1 MAIKEYSPGTIVK
14 ARDREWIVCSKS
26 KGEDLWLRPLGR
38 TDEDATLFFLGIEP
52 IEPVPASFP
61 LPDPAKAGTS
71 SSVSLLMNAL
81 KLKLRSGAGPFRS
94 FGNLSFKP
102 RAYQLVPL
110 MVALKQDLTRLLIA
124 DDVGIGKTIEAGM
137 IARELWDRGEINRIA
152 VICPPH
158 LCDQWEE
165 ELRSRFNLQGLIIK
179 PATAAKIEREIPP
192 DQSIFKV
199 YPITIISLDYIKSD
213 RLRDEFCNNCAEFVI
228 VDEAHTCVQG
238 SGSNKHQRYQ
248 LLKKL
253 AEDQER
259 HILFLTATPHSG
271 DDTAFF
277 NLLGLLDSEFLS
289 LSDFEGSERDALRK
303 KLANHFI
310 HRRRADIAEWKEDC
324 SFPDRETKEETYK
337 LNSEWQKFMTS
348 VLVFAR
354 HLIEKSKDESKQKQ
368 RMNWWAAIAL
378 LRCVSSSPEAA
389 RTALETKMN
398 NCFQEEE
405 LEEYSQKHV
414 YDLSP
419 DQTEYSD
426 ETPPPA
432 NPDLDENSEEA
443 LQIQELLQSVSKI
456 TGVKNDPKLSG
467 LCEILQE
474 LIKDKFNPV
483 IFCRYIATAHYVKEE
498 LTKLFGESKY
508 HIELVTGELAPDE
521 RKTRIKSFKDS
532 TKTRIL
538 VATDCL
544 SEGINLQE
552 YFDAVIHYDLSWNP
566 SRHEQ
571 REGRVDRYGQHK
583 SVVRAV
589 MYYGNNNPVDGAV
602 LQVLLRKADEIKKE
616 LGIHVPIPEDN
627 NKVME
632 AIMEA
637 ILFKDNKDTDDNR
650 QLELLDLNQIRLDSL
665 KKKLGNKWQ
674 SAKERYKRTNT
685 IFAQRS
691 LKPEDVLPEYLK
703 TQALL
708 GTNSDI
714 EDFMRLACEKL
725 KAPLEK
731 VTGGYKVPF
740 SHLPAVVR
748 NRLETYDLD
757 KTHKI
762 SFNNDQPNGFEF
774 VHRAHPYIHT
784 LADTATEIAL
794 EEKDTELFSRASA
807 LFVPEVETITY
818 LLLLR
823 IRNRLIT
830 YFHDKQTN
838 KRIAGKQRDLIV
850 EECQTV
856 AIKSSNRSKLI
867 LDVDN
872 LLKSKPIKNMHLSQI
887 EHYVSRALDQLQG
900 CEDLLNRYAQTRAD
914 ALMTDHKRVRES
926 SGRTHVHYQ
935 IEPCLP
941 VDIVGMA
948 VLVPSKE

>member
-1 MAIKEYSPGTIVK
+1 MVVKEYSPGTIVK

-61 LPDPAKAGTS
+61 LPDPTKAGAS
-71 SSVSLLMNAL
+71 SSVALLMNAL

-110 MVALKQDLTRLLIA
+110 MVALKQNVTRLLIA

-137 IARELWDRGEINRIA
+137 IARELWDRGEINRIT

-165 ELRSRFNLQGLIIK
+165 ELKFRFNLQGIVIK
-179 PATAAKIEREIPP
+179 PSTAAKLEREIPL
-192 DQSIFKV
+192 DQSIFKIH
-199 YPITIISLDYIKSD
+199 PITIISLDYIKSD
-213 RLRDEFCNNCAEFVI
+213 KLRDEFCNNCAEFVI

-238 SGSNKHQRYQ
+238 SGSSRHQRYQ

-253 AEDQER
+253 AENQER
-259 HILFLTATPHSG
+259 HMLFLTATPHSG

-277 NLLGLLDSEFLS
+277 NLLGLLDPEFQSLSEF
-289 LSDFEGSERDALRK
+289 EGTEREAIRK

-310 HRRRADIAEWKEDC
+310 HRRRADIAEWKEDA
-324 SFPDRETKEETYK
+324 SFPDRETKEETYE
-337 LNSEWQKFMTS
+337 LNQTWQKFMIS
-348 VLVFAR
+348 VLNFAR
-354 HLIEKSKDESKQKQ
+354 HIIEKSQDESKQKQ

-389 RTALETKMN
+389 KAALETKMHN
-398 NCFQEEE
+398 FFEGEE
-405 LEEYSQKHV
+405 LESYSKKHV
-414 YDLSP
+414 FDIDP

-432 NPDLDENSEEA
+432 NPILDDNSEEG
-443 LQIQELLQSVSKI
+443 LQIKQLLDYVSTI
-456 TGVKNDPKLSG
+456 TGITNDPKLSG
-467 LCEILQE
+467 LYNIV
-474 LIKDKFNPV
+474 KDLVKDGFNPV
-483 IFCRYIATAHYVKEE
+483 VFCRYIATAHYVKDE
-498 LTKLFGESKY
+498 LVKLLGETKY

-521 RKTRIKSFKDS
+521 RKRKIKSFKDTS
-532 TKTRIL
+532 KTRIL
-538 VATDCL
+538 ITTDCL
-544 SEGINLQE
+544 SEGINLQDS
-552 YFDAVIHYDLSWNP
+552 FDAVIHYDLSWNP

-571 REGRVDRYGQHK
+571 REGRVDRYGQPK
-583 SVVRAV
+583 PIVRAV

-602 LQVLLRKADEIKKE
+602 LQVLLRKADEIRKE

-637 ILFKDNKDTDDNR
+637 ILFKGTDEDDSNK
-650 QLELLDLNQIRLDSL
+650 QLELLDRNQIRLDTIKENLES
-665 KKKLGNKWQ
+665 KWQ
-674 SAKERYKRTNT
+674 SAKEKYKRTNT

-691 LKPEDVLPEYLK
+691 LKPEDVLPEYIK
-703 TQALL
+703 TQGLL
-708 GTNSDI
+708 GSNLDI
-714 EDFMRLACEKL
+714 ENFMRTACEKL
-725 KAPLEK
+725 QAPLD
-731 VTGGYKVPF
+731 TIRDGYKVPF
-740 SHLPAVVR
+740 LHLPSVVR
-748 NRLETYDLD
+748 NRLEAYDLSQAY
-757 KTHKI
+757 KI
-762 SFNNDQPNGFEF
+762 SFNDNPLEGYEYI
-774 VHRAHPYIHT
+774 HRSHPYVHT
-784 LADTATEIAL
+784 LADTVTEVAL
-794 EEKDTELFSRASA
+794 EEKDADLFSRASA
-807 LFVPEVETITY
+807 LFVSEVDTITY

-830 YFHDKQTN
+830 NFHDKQTT
-838 KRIAGKQRDLIV
+838 KRISRKQRELIV

-856 AIKSSNRSKLI
+856 AIKSNDRGKLI
-867 LDVDN
+867 ENVNDLV
-872 LLKSKPIKNMHLSQI
+872 KYKPVKNMQI
-887 EHYVSRALDQLQG
+887 AQIQHYVSRALEQLAECDG
-900 CEDLLNRYAQTRAD
+900 LLNKYAQTRAD
-914 ALMTDHKRVRES
+914 ILMSDHKRVRES

-941 VDIVGMA
+941 VDIVGIA
-948 VLVPSKE
+948 VLVPAKE

>member
-61 LPDPAKAGTS
+61 LPDPEKSGTS

-110 MVALKQDLTRLLIA
+110 MVALKHDVTRLLIA

-179 PATAAKIEREIPP
+179 PSTAAKLEREIPP
-192 DQSIFKV
+192 DQSIFQV

-238 SGSNKHQRYQ
+238 SGSSKHQRYQ

-259 HILFLTATPHSG
+259 HMLFLTATPHSG

-277 NLLGLLDSEFLS
+277 NLLGLLDPEFQS
-289 LSDFEGSERDALRK
+289 LSDFKGSERDALRK

-310 HRRRADIAEWKEDC
+310 HRRRADIAEWKEDG
-324 SFPDRETKEETYK
+324 SFPDRETREETYK
-337 LNSEWQKFMTS
+337 LNPEWQKFMGS
-348 VLVFAR
+348 VLAFAR

-389 RTALETKMN
+389 KAALETKMN
-398 NCFQEEE
+398 NYFQEEE
-405 LEEYSQKHV
+405 LEEYSEKHV

-419 DQTEYSD
+419 DQTEYTD

-432 NPDLDENSEEA
+432 NPVLEDGSEEA
-443 LQIQELLQSVSKI
+443 IQIQELLSSVSKI

-467 LCEILQE
+467 LYDILKD
-474 LIKDKFNPV
+474 LIKDGFNPV

-498 LTKLFGESKY
+498 IAKLFGDTKY

-521 RKTRIKSFKDS
+521 RKIRIKSFKDS
-532 TKTRIL
+532 TKIRIL
-538 VATDCL
+538 IATDCL
-544 SEGINLQE
+544 SEGINLQD
-552 YFDAVIHYDLSWNP
+552 YFDAVVHYDLSWNP

-583 SVVRAV
+583 PTVRAV

-602 LQVLLRKADEIKKE
+602 LQVLLRKADEIRKE

-637 ILFKDNKDTDDNR
+637 ILFKNTEEGDPNK
-650 QLELLDLNQIRLDSL
+650 QLELLDLNQFKLDSL
-665 KKKLGNKWQ
+665 KKNLEGKWQ
-674 SAKERYKRTNT
+674 SAKEKYKRTNT

-691 LKPEDVLPEYLK
+691 LKPSEVLPEYLK

-708 GTNSDI
+708 GTNLDTES
-714 EDFMRLACEKL
+714 FMRIACEKL

-731 VTGGYKVPF
+731 ISGGYRVPF
-740 SHLPAVVR
+740 SHLPSFVR
-748 NRLETYDLD
+748 NRLEAYDLS

-762 SFNNDQPNGFEF
+762 SFDNDQSEGYEF
-774 VHRAHPYIHT
+774 IHRTHPYIHT
-784 LADTATEIAL
+784 LADTVTEIAL
-794 EEKDTELFSRASA
+794 EEKNTELFSRASA
-807 LFVPEVETITY
+807 MFVPDVDTITY

-830 YFHDKQTN
+830 YFHDKKTN
-838 KRIAGKQRDLIV
+838 KRIDAKQRDLIV

-856 AIKSSNRSKLI
+856 AIKSNDKDKLI
-867 LDVDN
+867 LDTN
-872 LLKSKPIKNMHLSQI
+872 ELLKSKPIKNMQLSQI
-887 EHYVSRALDQLQG
+887 QHYISHALEQLSG
-900 CEDLLNRYAQTRAD
+900 CGELLNKYAQTRAD
-914 ALMTDHKRVRES
+914 ALMSDHKRVRES
-926 SGRTHVHYQ
+926 SGRTHIHYH

-941 VDIVGMA
+941 VDIVGLA
-948 VLVPSKE
+948 VLVPSKA